1 MDNLEN
7 LAEIASRLRKLQ
19 QTSPTTKDGL
29 VAWYSESR
37 AFAQWLELQ
46 PSAVDLPEE
55 VWHYLHD
62 ADIRVKDQERRKQQD
77 KMLNEVIAS
86 LERGNVPDSPSVT
99 VSFHPR
105 WLGALALLLVAI
117 IMCWVAR

>member
-1 MDNLEN
+1 MDNLDS
-7 LAEIASRLRKLQ
+7 LAEIASRLRTLQ
-19 QTSPTTKDGL
+19 QASPTTKDGL
-29 VAWYSESR
+29 AAWYSESR
-37 AFAQWLELQ
+37 VFAQWLELQ

-62 ADIRVKDQERRKQQD
+62 ADIRVKDPERREQQD
-77 KMLNEVIAS
+77 KMLSAIIAS

-105 WLGALALLLVAI
+105 WLGALALLLVAAV
-117 IMCWVAR
+117 MYWVAR